1 MTTVVQIEYVG
12 DLAPY
17 DFEKAELAKVGAE
30 LVVVRGDSA
39 AEILDQLRRA
49 DVIWLEWTPRLTRE
63 VLVQLPRCRFAM
75 RWGVGYD
82 QIDVDAAT
90 ELGIAVANAPT
101 YCTQDVAEHALAL
114 ILSVSRQVVARHE
127 QMRRGEWR
135 SGRPAARRLAG
146 STVGIVGLG
155 RIGRS
160 LADLCVAAGARV
172 VGYDPLTVS
181 HPGVEQVGFD
191 ELLRSSDFIS
201 VHVPLSDETTHLFDE
216 AAFARVKPGAVL
228 VNTSR
233 GATVS
238 QPDLMA
244 ALRDGRLAAAAL
256 DVFEQ
261 EPLPAD
267 DPIRQLANVVLTP
280 HEAAASPQALDDL
293 RREICQAT
301 TDWLTTGW
309 AASVVNP
316 QVRDHLEVADPGA

>member
-12 DLAPY
+12 DLTPY
-17 DFEKAELAKVGAE
+17 DFETAELAKVGAQ
-30 LVVVRGDSA
+30 LVVVRGGSA
-39 AEILDQLRRA
+39 AEILDQLRQA

-63 VLVQLPRCRFAM
+63 VLEELPRCRFMM

-82 QIDVDAAT
+82 QIDVEAAT
-90 ELGIAVANAPT
+90 DLGIAVANAPT

-114 ILSVSRQVVARHE
+114 LLSVSRQVVPRHE

-135 SGRPAARRLAG
+135 SGRPATRRLAG

-160 LADLCVAAGARV
+160 LADLCVAAGAGV
-172 VGYDPLTVS
+172 VGFDPLTIS
-181 HPGVEQVGFD
+181 HPGVEQVSFD
-191 ELLRSSDFIS
+191 ELLRRSDFIS
-201 VHVPLSDETTHLFDE
+201 VHVPLSQETTHLFDE

-238 QPDLMA
+238 QRDLIA
-244 ALRDGRLAAAAL
+244 ALQDGRLAAAAL

-261 EPLPAD
+261 EPLAAD
-267 DPIRQLANVVLTP
+267 DPIRQLPNVVLTP
-280 HEAAASPQALDDL
+280 HEAAASPQALSDL
-293 RREICQAT
+293 RREICRAT

-309 AASVVNP
+309 AGSVVNP
-316 QVRDHLEVADPGA
+316 QVRDRLRVVDAGA